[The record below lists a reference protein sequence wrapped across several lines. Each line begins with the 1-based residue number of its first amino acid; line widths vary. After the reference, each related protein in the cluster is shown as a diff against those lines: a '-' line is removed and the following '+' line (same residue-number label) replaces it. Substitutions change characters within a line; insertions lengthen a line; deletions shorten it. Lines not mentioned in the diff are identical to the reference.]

1 MNLRKNFYQS
11 VRPYW
16 LLVVLLLTAPFALYI
31 VAQILPIGDDFSYFT
46 APYPKS
52 LHDRLFPFGS
62 WWRPFDAL
70 LGHYLEMHSQLFPLL
85 NHIIV
90 YSFHLVNTFIVSF
103 LLRSLQRSWTAVNTA
118 TLLFYISPAMLGTV
132 FDTDGMN
139 QVASLCF
146 SMLGLMAYL
155 CFTRHCE
162 HKGSYSKEKRYWSL
176 AAWILLTWLATL
188 FKENG
193 ITWFVVAP
201 LLVWSLGKTNRRQ
214 TVNGVG
220 IGMAA
225 ALVYGVVRLSLPRYG
240 TWNEAYALMT
250 PFGFVKSLYKMF
262 SSLLLPIDNICLM
275 YDHNYIATALS
286 LILASPLF
294 VFLMAHAHKKDVRFI
309 AGICLCVFIAMSP
322 HLITQF
328 SNMHV
333 YGATVLMA
341 VFWACLIDNLSHDK
355 TTQRQYYICLL
366 CSLISIVAIDAHH
379 ISAKYKSGQKM
390 LKMGNEALTILKKY
404 FVIKPNSNDKIY
416 SISLID
422 NSYKY
427 STFCANAG
435 DAFCWGNSVEMLTV
449 NTWPKE
455 WSDTAVIYTPEMK
468 KPLACQSLHRIADMA
483 YAGGYDMVICVSDQ
497 GMTVF
502 PRRKVKADDV
512 RR

>member
-1 MNLRKNFYQS
+1 MKPRKNVYQS
-11 VRPYW
+11 VRAYW
-16 LLVVLLLTAPFALYI
+16 LLFLLLLTAPLALYI

-70 LGHYLEMHSQLFPLL
+70 LGHYMEGHNRLFPLL
-85 NHIIV
+85 NHIII
-90 YSFHLVNTFIVSF
+90 YSFHLVNTFIVFF
-103 LLRSLQRSWTAVNTA
+103 LLRRLGRSLAATNTA
-118 TLLFYISPAMLGTV
+118 TLLFYVSPAMLGTV

-139 QVASLCF
+139 QAGCLCF

-155 CFTRHCE
+155 QFTKHYE
-162 HKGSYSKEKRYWSL
+162 HKTDYSQGKLYWPL
-176 AAWILLTWLATL
+176 AVWIVLTWIATL

-201 LLVWSLGKTNRRQ
+201 LLAWSLGKSNKRQ
-214 TVNGVG
+214 TVNGVA
-220 IGMAA
+220 IGMVA
-225 ALVYGVVRLSLPRYG
+225 ALAYAVVRLSLPRYG

-275 YDHNYIATALS
+275 YDHNYVATALS
-286 LILASPLF
+286 LVFASPLF
-294 VFLMAHAHKKDVRFI
+294 VFLMAHAHKKDVKFM
-309 AGICLCVFIAMSP
+309 AGICLCVFIALSP

-341 VFWACLIDNLSHDK
+341 VFWAYLIDNLSHDK
-355 TTQRQYYICLL
+355 TTQRQYYIYLF
-366 CSLISIVAIDAHH
+366 CSLVTIVAIDAHH

-390 LKMGNEALTILKKY
+390 LRMGSEALTILKRS
-404 FVIKPNSNDKIY
+404 FTIKPNSNDKIY

-422 NSYKY
+422 DSYKY

-435 DAFCWGNSVEMLTV
+435 DAFCWGNSVEMLTRY
-449 NTWPKE
+449 TWPKE
-455 WSDTAVIYTPEMK
+455 WYDTAVTYTPEMK
-468 KPLACQSLHRIADMA
+468 KPLTCQPLRRIADKA
-483 YAGGYDMVICVSDQ
+483 YADGYDMVLCVSDQ
-497 GMTVF
+497 GMVVF
-502 PRRKVKADDV
+502 PRRRGKVGDGRK
-512 RR
+512 

>member
-1 MNLRKNFYQS
+1 MNLRKNIYQS

-16 LLVVLLLTAPFALYI
+16 LLVVLLLTAPFVLYI

-46 APYPKS
+46 ASYPKS

-132 FDTDGMN
+132 FDTDSMN

-201 LLVWSLGKTNRRQ
+201 LLVWSLGKNNRRQ

-286 LILASPLF
+286 LILA
-294 VFLMAHAHKKDVRFI
+294 
-309 AGICLCVFIAMSP
+309 
-322 HLITQF
+322 
-328 SNMHV
+328 
-333 YGATVLMA
+333 
-341 VFWACLIDNLSHDK
+341 
-355 TTQRQYYICLL
+355 
-366 CSLISIVAIDAHH
+366 
-379 ISAKYKSGQKM
+379 
-390 LKMGNEALTILKKY
+390 
-404 FVIKPNSNDKIY
+404 
-416 SISLID
+416 
-422 NSYKY
+422 
-427 STFCANAG
+427 
-435 DAFCWGNSVEMLTV
+435 
-449 NTWPKE
+449 
-455 WSDTAVIYTPEMK
+455 
-468 KPLACQSLHRIADMA
+468 
-483 YAGGYDMVICVSDQ
+483 
-497 GMTVF
+497 
-502 PRRKVKADDV
+502 
-512 RR
+512 